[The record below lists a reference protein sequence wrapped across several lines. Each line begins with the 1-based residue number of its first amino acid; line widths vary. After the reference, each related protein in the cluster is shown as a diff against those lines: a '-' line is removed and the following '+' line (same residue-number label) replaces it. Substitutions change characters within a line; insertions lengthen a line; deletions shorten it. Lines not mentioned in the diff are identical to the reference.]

1 MNFELLL
8 VEDDEDLGAG
18 LKRALEFHCFRVVWE
33 KTGKTALSVV
43 STRKF
48 SACVLDLGLP
58 DLDGATIISDLRS
71 IHPAMPVIV
80 LTARDLVREK
90 VRVLNLGADDYIVK
104 PVELEELVARIQAVA
119 RRASKSVVAEIR
131 IGEVIVDAGA
141 RSVHV
146 GDRLV
151 NLTAREFDVLVVLAQ
166 SNGRVVS
173 RETIRTTLERW
184 PDERDSNIVDVH
196 IHNIR
201 KKLGADLILTMRG
214 IGYMIKR

>member
-18 LKRALEFHCFRVVWE
+18 LKRALEFHRFRVVWE
-33 KTGKTALSVV
+33 RTGKSAISVV
-43 STRKF
+43 ATRKF

-58 DLDGATIISDLRS
+58 DLDGAAIIPDLRAS
-71 IHPAMPVIV
+71 YPDMPVIA

-104 PVELEELVARIQAVA
+104 PVELEELVARIRAVA
-119 RRASKSVVAEIR
+119 RRSSKAPGGEIR
-131 IGEVIVDAGA
+131 IGEVTIDTDA
-141 RSVHV
+141 RSVQV
-146 GDRLV
+146 EGRPV
-151 NLTAREFDVLVVLAQ
+151 NLTAREFDVLIMLAQ
-166 SNGRVVS
+166 SNGRVVA
-173 RETIRTTLERW
+173 RETIRSALEKW
-184 PDERDSNIVDVH
+184 ADDRDSNIVDVH

-201 KKLGADLILTMRG
+201 KKVGSELIRTMRG